1 VHYVSNHGSDKDAGD
16 FMGAT
21 LKQSGDTRIILLEG
35 DLTLPHAP
43 EIRTAFMKALVEADD
58 VLIRFGNV
66 RELDLSCL
74 QLLCSAHRSAARLK
88 KRVRFEGDVPRK
100 LSDAAD
106 TAGYSHLKGCKLD
119 TENSCLWIAAA
130 GANHG

>member
-1 VHYVSNHGSDKDAGD
+1 
-16 FMGAT
+16 MGAT
-21 LKQSGDTRIILLEG
+21 LKQSGDTRIVLLEG
-35 DLTLPHAP
+35 ELTLQQAS
-43 EIRTAFMKALVEADD
+43 EIRTAFIKALVESDN
-58 VLIRFGNV
+58 VLVRFGNV

-88 KRVRFEGDVPRK
+88 KRVRFEGDIPRK

-106 TAGYSHLKGCKLD
+106 TAGYSHLKGCELD
-119 TENSCLWIAAA
+119 TENSCLWITVA

>member
-1 VHYVSNHGSDKDAGD
+1 
-16 FMGAT
+16 MGAT
-21 LKQSGDTRIILLEG
+21 LKQSGDTRIVLLEG
-35 DLTLPHAP
+35 DLTFPQAP

-58 VLIRFGNV
+58 VLIRFENI

-119 TENSCLWIAAA
+119 TGNSCLWIAAA
-130 GANHG
+130 GAKHG

>member
-1 VHYVSNHGSDKDAGD
+1 
-16 FMGAT
+16 MGVT
-21 LKQSGDTRIILLEG
+21 LKRSGDTRIVLLEG
-35 DLTLPHAP
+35 DLTLPQAP

-58 VLIRFGNV
+58 VLICFGNV

-88 KRVRFEGDVPRK
+88 KRVRFEGDVPKK
-100 LSDAAD
+100 LYDAAD
-106 TAGYSHLKGCKLD
+106 IAGYSHLKGCKFD
-119 TENSCLWIAAA
+119 AGKSCLWIAAA

>member
-1 VHYVSNHGSDKDAGD
+1 VRYISNHGSDKDAGD

-21 LKQSGDTRIILLEG
+21 VRQSGDTRIVLLEG
-35 DLTLPHAP
+35 DLALPQAP

-58 VLIRFGNV
+58 VLIRFENI

-88 KRVRFEGDVPRK
+88 KRLRFEGGVPK
-100 LSDAAD
+100 ILSDVAD

-119 TENSCLWIAAA
+119 TENSCLWIVTA

>member
-1 VHYVSNHGSDKDAGD
+1 
-16 FMGAT
+16 MGAT
-21 LKQSGDTRIILLEG
+21 VRQSGDTRIVLLEG
-35 DLTLPHAP
+35 DLALPQAP

-58 VLIRFGNV
+58 VLIRFENI

-88 KRVRFEGDVPRK
+88 KRLRFEGGVPK
-100 LSDAAD
+100 ILSDVAD

-119 TENSCLWIAAA
+119 TENSCLWIVTA